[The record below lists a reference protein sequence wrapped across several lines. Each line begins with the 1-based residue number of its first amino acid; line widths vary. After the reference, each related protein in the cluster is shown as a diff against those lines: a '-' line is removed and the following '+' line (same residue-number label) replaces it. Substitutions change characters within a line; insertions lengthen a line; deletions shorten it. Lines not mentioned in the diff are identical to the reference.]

1 MKYMINIGRFT
12 FLDIIQGRVYQIL
25 LLATVFAPL
34 FGALLSSLF
43 MVDIGKVYMDGVM
56 GVFHF
61 VSIVFT
67 LFIAGSLLA
76 RDIEQK
82 VCYMFVVPPL
92 SRASFLGGRFL
103 GFIFA
108 YIMMVMLIMVESTLI
123 GYVVFSQT
131 AAFYMAGYSWFNMSL
146 LIALHA
152 CPYIA
157 ILGFVFFIVS
167 WATGL
172 AEIIFFSSMGLLLS
186 WVLPSIL
193 LVIHND
199 TDSQTFLFTILSL
212 IYGVLPHLNGAM
224 ISAALTHGNISLS
237 FADICA
243 YVIEHIA
250 YAGVFF
256 GLAIWFFN
264 RRDL

>member
-1 MKYMINIGRFT
+1 MINIGRFT

-25 LLATVFAPL
+25 LLTTVFAPL
-34 FGALLSSLF
+34 FGTVLSSLF

-61 VSIVFT
+61 ISIVFI

-92 SRASFLGGRFL
+92 SRESFFWGRFL

-108 YIMMVMLIMVESTLI
+108 YIMMIVLLMVESALI
-123 GYVVFSQT
+123 GAFIFSQT

-146 LIALHA
+146 LVVLHA

-157 ILGFVFFIVS
+157 VLGFVFFVVS

-186 WVLPSIL
+186 WILPGIL
-193 LVIHND
+193 LVIQND
-199 TDSQTFLFTILSL
+199 VDSQFPFLFSILSL
-212 IYGVLPHLNGAM
+212 VYGVLPHLNGAM
-224 ISAALTHGNISLS
+224 ISAALTHGEISLS
-237 FADICA
+237 SADVWA

-256 GLAIWFFN
+256 GLSIWFFN